1 MEKKNQRLK
10 NEYQEIKIKHMEYTK
25 SLQRL
30 IRFLGVLQNNGMDI
44 NEIMDNI
51 SSGEDYDEYIED
63 EEETEICEEKEEP
76 NEIVLTDGSV
86 LSNLKQLSS
95 GLIRNHDEFS
105 QGSKLQLIKN
115 IPVLNICKIKSHWF
129 LIL

>member
-1 MEKKNQRLK
+1 M
-10 NEYQEIKIKHMEYTK
+10 
-25 SLQRL
+25 
-30 IRFLGVLQNNGMDI
+30 GVLQNSGMDI
-44 NEIMDNI
+44 NEMMDNI